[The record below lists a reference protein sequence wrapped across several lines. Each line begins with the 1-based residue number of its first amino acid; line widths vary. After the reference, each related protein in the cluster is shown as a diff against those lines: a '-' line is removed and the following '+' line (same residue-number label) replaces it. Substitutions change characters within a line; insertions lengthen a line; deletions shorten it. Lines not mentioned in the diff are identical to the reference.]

1 MAKKT
6 VITEVQ
12 DVEVMESVLEFPQN
26 RAFMTEQLS
35 YEPPSKPEIASD
47 LKTMDDVFDHYKP
60 QVNVEFQDSEGVPQK
75 ENLAF
80 NNVGDF
86 GIKGITQQSDFL
98 KSLNI
103 QQDQYKKIIK
113 QLKSN
118 TQLKQV
124 LNDIESKQSM
134 LNAIHALLKE
144 LGA

>member
-60 QVNVEFQDSEGVPQK
+60 QVNVEFQDSEGVPKK